1 MTTQKSTTNPS
12 TEPIRKAV
20 VTNRITMSYTPELY
34 EKCKQELTYKIPA
47 KNPKDKP
54 ITKTTLKVMGHRF
67 LSLPAGRMDLIP
79 EGYEIVDKRSV
90 IPANFPEFKFELR
103 PDQKEVYDQ
112 VEDSCLINAN
122 VSWGKTFTGI
132 AIARKLGQKTLII
145 TDTVNL
151 RNQWEKEIQKV
162 LGITSGVI
170 GSGKLDHD
178 SCITVANIQTL
189 RKYTS
194 TLKDAFGTI
203 IVDECHHCPATVF
216 EKALN
221 EFKARYKIGLSATL
235 KRKDFL
241 HVVLEDYFSRT
252 RYVPKVANQM
262 VPEVIMVKT
271 EIPFNSNPMIPWA
284 NKVNELTNKPEY
296 FHTVTTLA
304 ESAAKAG
311 HKVLVVS
318 DRTEFLEKCHAK
330 HTDISVLVHGKIPQ
344 DERDKRHKELEKS
357 KNILY
362 GAISMYKEGISINCL
377 SCLILAAPTNN
388 EPMLE
393 QLIGRVLRIQDNK
406 NKPLVIDLVLKGPTA
421 KKQAALR
428 ARHYSKKKYK
438 VHITENIK
446 IIS

>member
-1 MTTQKSTTNPS
+1 MTIQQKNTNPS
-12 TEPIRKAV
+12 IDPIKKAV
-20 VTNRITMSYTPELY
+20 ITNRITLAYTPELY
-34 EKCKQELTYKIPA
+34 DKCKQELSYKIPA
-47 KNPKDKP
+47 KDPREKP
-54 ITKTTLKVMGHRF
+54 IIKTTLKIMGQRF
-67 LSLPAGRMDLIP
+67 LSLPSGRLDLIP
-79 EGYEIVDKRSV
+79 EGYEIVDKRSIV
-90 IPANFPEFKFELR
+90 PAIFPDFKFELR
-103 PDQKEVYDQ
+103 PDQKEIHDQ

-122 VSWGKTFTGI
+122 VSWGKTFTAI
-132 AIARKLGQKTLII
+132 AIAKKLGQRTLII

-151 RNQWEKEIQKV
+151 RNQWEKEVEKT
-162 LGITSGVI
+162 LGISPGII
-170 GSGKLDHD
+170 GSGKLEYN
-178 SCITVANIQTL
+178 SCITISNIQTL
-189 RKYTS
+189 RKHTKE
-194 TLKDAFGTI
+194 LKDKFGTI

-241 HVVLEDYFSRT
+241 HVVLEDYFSKT
-252 RYVPKVANQM
+252 RYIPKVANQM
-262 VPEVIMVKT
+262 EPKILMVKT

-284 NKVNELTNKPEY
+284 NKVNELVSKPEY
-296 FHTVTTLA
+296 LYTITSLA
-304 ESAAKAG
+304 KSAADTG

-318 DRTEFLEKCHAK
+318 DRTEFLEKCHAM
-330 HTDISVLVHGKIPQ
+330 HTDNSVLVYGKIPQ
-344 DERDKRHKELEKS
+344 EERDKRHKELEKD

-406 NKPLVIDLVLKGPTA
+406 LQPLIIDIVLKGPTG

-438 VHITENIK
+438 VYLTENIK
-446 IIS
+446 NIS